1 LRNTHLTSNIQSIIL
16 FGSKSTGTD
25 DIWSDYDFYIVTK
38 REFGWNEKFEIYKKL
53 DFSVDVIFRTLSQ
66 VKEGIDSFCSID
78 IYALKFGRVVYGE
91 ELYEEKERISE
102 LIDKKKMVLRPE
114 LGKGVIEYG
123 YKTEDAMKGIGIAKK
138 TLELSR
144 RFLESYFE
152 VKIPKK
158 AEELKEM
165 IKSEL
170 RQK

>member
-1 LRNTHLTSNIQSIIL
+1 
-16 FGSKSTGTD
+16 
-25 DIWSDYDFYIVTK
+25 
-38 REFGWNEKFEIYKKL
+38 